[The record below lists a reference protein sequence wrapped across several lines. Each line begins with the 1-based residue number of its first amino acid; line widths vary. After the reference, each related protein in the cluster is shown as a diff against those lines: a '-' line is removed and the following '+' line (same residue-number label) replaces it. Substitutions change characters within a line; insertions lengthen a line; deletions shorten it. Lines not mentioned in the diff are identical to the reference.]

1 MQRPAAYPRHMS
13 RSVLLIVPLAL
24 ALSACGS
31 SAGSTGSAAAS
42 NTGSTINPG
51 SAGKTPLHVRHVF
64 DPRWPP
70 VYVEGTVWHVRVVD
84 SRGSP
89 VADRQLLKESTSVR
103 LPPGRY
109 RLESEE
115 LPCDGNCHYLDSPMD
130 FCSADFVAE
139 PGTELAATVT
149 VRPAHGCAID
159 FAEERAT

>member
-1 MQRPAAYPRHMS
+1 MS
-13 RSVLLIVPLAL
+13 RSVLLIIPLAL
-24 ALSACGS
+24 ALSAFGS
-31 SAGSTGSAAAS
+31 SVGSTGSSAVD

-51 SAGKTPLHVRHVF
+51 SAGKSSLHVRHVF

-89 VADRQLLKESTSVR
+89 VADRQLLNESTSVP

-115 LPCDGNCHYLDSPMD
+115 LPCDGNCRYLNSPMD
-130 FCSADFVAE
+130 LCSADFVAE
-139 PGTELAATVT
+139 SGIELAATVT
-149 VRPAHGCAID
+149 VRPAHGCTID
-159 FAEERAT
+159 FAE